1 MKETAFLRPL
11 RDTNEMRG
19 SHLTWRREVGVSMIR
34 DVTVVLVD
42 VRDGQRRLNVASSAV
57 FEFLYSLYGKKKR
70 ISANC

>member
-1 MKETAFLRPL
+1 MKETAFLCPL

-19 SHLTWRREVGVSMIR
+19 SHLTWRGEVGVSMIR

-42 VRDGQRRLNVASSAV
+42 ARDGQRRLNVASSV
-57 FEFLYSLYGKKKR
+57 FEFLYFLYGKKKR